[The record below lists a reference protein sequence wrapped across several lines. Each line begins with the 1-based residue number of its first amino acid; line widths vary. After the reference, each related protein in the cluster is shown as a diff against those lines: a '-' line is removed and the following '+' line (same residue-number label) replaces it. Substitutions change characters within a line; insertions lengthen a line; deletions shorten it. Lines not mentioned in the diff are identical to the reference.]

1 LKKALLLVV
10 LLAAVVVPIAW
21 LWKRDGEPQEV
32 PFARVRRERL
42 VSTLVTNGK
51 VEPEEWLAIRAERE
65 GALQKLYVERG
76 RRVRAGDPIAELD
89 SSSQRA
95 ELTAAEARVAEAR
108 AELEVLSRGGTAGE
122 MAAIDSGI
130 AEARLA
136 IGVARR
142 EIAALS
148 RLVEKKAAAAAEL
161 TPLRDRIVQ
170 EEARIAAL
178 EKKRT
183 TLVSPG
189 GRAAAEARL
198 RDATAAVDLARHRI
212 EQSTL
217 RSSMDGIVYLIEV
230 RPGAWVRAGDLVAEV
245 GRLERMRV
253 TVYVDEPELGRVE
266 TGMPVTIT
274 WDAMQGRRWE
284 GTISQM
290 PTRIV
295 AMGSRQVG
303 EVICRIVNEGLDLPA
318 GANINAEVRSRI
330 VENALTVPKEAVRRD
345 ARGASVLVL
354 EGDRVVSR
362 PVGIGTTN
370 VTHAEILTGITEGA
384 LVALPVEPPLTG
396 GARVKVRRS
405 ETPPQR

>member
-1 LKKALLLVV
+1 MKKALLLVA
-10 LLAAVVVPIAW
+10 LLAAAGIPTAW
-21 LWKRDGEPQEV
+21 LWKRQGEPPEV
-32 PFARVRRERL
+32 PFARARRERL

-51 VEPEEWLAIRAERE
+51 VEPEDWIAIRAVRE
-65 GALQKLYVERG
+65 GSLEKLYVERG
-76 RRVRAGDPIAELD
+76 RRVRAGDPIADLD
-89 SSSQRA
+89 LPGLRA
-95 ELTAAEARVAEAR
+95 ELTAAQARFAEAR
-108 AELEVLSRGGTAGE
+108 AELEILNRGGAAGE
-122 MAAIDSGI
+122 LAAIESGI
-130 AEARLA
+130 AEARLT
-136 IGVARR
+136 IDVTRR

-161 TPLRDRIVQ
+161 TPLRDRIKQ

-178 EKKRT
+178 EKKRAA
-183 TLVSPG
+183 LVSPG
-189 GRAAAEARL
+189 NRAAVEARL
-198 RDATAAVDLARHRI
+198 REANAAVDLARQRV

-217 RSSMDGIVYLIEV
+217 RSPMDGVVYHLEL

-284 GTISQM
+284 GTVSRM

-295 AMGSRQVG
+295 ALGTRQVG
-303 EVICRIVNEGLDLPA
+303 EVICRIVNEGLDLPP

-330 VENALTVPKEAVRRD
+330 VEDGLTVPKEAVRRD
-345 ARGASVLVL
+345 NAGASVLVL
-354 EGDRVVSR
+354 EGDRVVR
-362 PVGIGTTN
+362 HAVQIGTTN
-370 VTHAEILTGITEGA
+370 VTHAEILGGIAEGA
-384 LVALPVEPPLTG
+384 LVALPVDPPLAD

-405 ETPPQR
+405 ERPPQR